1 MKRIKSLETRTRSW
15 VKSIVWRL
23 LGIFI
28 LGFISWLVT
37 HSWKEMTL
45 ITIIFHTI
53 RLILYYFHERLWEA
67 ISWGRIKH
75 PLSDLPVKGKLKEE
89 DKKIIEEKLR
99 ELGYI
104 D

>member
-28 LGFISWLVT
+28 LGLISWLVT

-45 ITIIFHTI
+45 ITIIFHAI
-53 RLILYYFHERLWEA
+53 RLILYYFHERLWET

-75 PLSDLPVKGKLKEE
+75 PLSDLPVKGEIKEE
-89 DKKIIEEKLR
+89 DKRIIEEKLR